1 MQGVRA
7 EPVFEL
13 HDEEPR
19 VELSPEGPQRIAYR
33 SKAHAAY
40 QELRRRILEG
50 ELEAGGPL
58 NQEQLASEL
67 GLSTTPL
74 REALRSLE
82 TEGLVRTRT
91 HKDVIV
97 APLDHAELLQLY
109 QVRSHLDGLAARL
122 AAENH
127 DDEARERIEAAATE
141 LGHDHTD
148 PVAANRRFHRSIYL
162 ASKNQVLIS
171 ALDALWDRSDRYRRF
186 TRGMADRQDV
196 VAEHRAIADAVLSRD
211 GKKAERMM
219 LAHVREA
226 EKAIST
232 AVTQALAATDTATRA
247 G

>member
-1 MQGVRA
+1 VELRA
-7 EPVFEL
+7 EGP
-13 HDEEPR
+13 HR
-19 VELSPEGPQRIAYR
+19 VAYR

-50 ELEAGGPL
+50 ELEAGVPL

-67 GLSTTPL
+67 GVSTTPL

-97 APLDHAELLQLY
+97 APLDHGELLQLY
-109 QVRSHLDGLAARL
+109 QVRSHLDALAARL

-127 DDEARERIEAAATE
+127 DDEARARIEAAATE
-141 LGHDHTD
+141 LGHEHTD
-148 PVAANRRFHRSIYL
+148 PVAANREFHRSIYL
-162 ASKNQVLIS
+162 ASKNEVLIS

-196 VAEHRAIADAVLSRD
+196 VAEHRAIAEAVLSGD
-211 GKKAERMM
+211 GKRAERMM
-219 LAHVREA
+219 LAHLREA
-226 EKAIST
+226 QQAISN
-232 AVTQALAATDTATRA
+232 AVTQTLALAKAADQASLASR
-247 G
+247 GQRS